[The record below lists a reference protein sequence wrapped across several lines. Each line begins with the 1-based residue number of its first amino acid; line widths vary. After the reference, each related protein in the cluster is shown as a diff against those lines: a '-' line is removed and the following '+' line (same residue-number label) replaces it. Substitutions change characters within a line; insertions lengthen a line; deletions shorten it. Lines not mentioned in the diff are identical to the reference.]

1 MSDVWPVV
9 PGSSDSEKSASCC
22 SVCAERGN
30 LHDDVEK
37 DIEVDEGTRK
47 MMMGISLRSCLMTKK
62 HMRMPPISIMKMVT
76 CTTLQLYNYY
86 LKITNIYVI
95 LP

>member
-37 DIEVDEGTRK
+37 DIEVDEDEKDDDGNK
-47 MMMGISLRSCLMTKK
+47 LK
-62 HMRMPPISIMKMVT
+62 RMPPISIIKISMVT

-86 LKITNIYVI
+86 LKITNMLYYPNKI
-95 LP
+95 